1 MLLKRSIIALV
12 ILSNLVSALMMPL
25 ILLDF
30 EVRRDYIAE
39 VLCINRDEPITVC
52 GGTCYLDKKLGMAEE
67 QKEQAQLDMPKGFNF
82 YFSED
87 LVVKLKETKRYLLL
101 SQEEFV
107 LNDKTPKNLLSFDIF
122 PPPRA

>member
-1 MLLKRSIIALV
+1 MLKRLIIALI

-67 QKEQAQLDMPKGFNF
+67 QKEKAQLDLPKGFNF
-82 YFSED
+82 YLNAD
-87 LVVKLKETKRYLLL
+87 LKVELEETTRYLLI
-101 SQEEFV
+101 SQEELV
-107 LNDKTPKNLLSFDIF
+107 LNDRTPKNLLSFDIF
-122 PPPRA
+122 HPPRA

>member
-1 MLLKRSIIALV
+1 MLLKRLIIALI

-67 QKEQAQLDMPKGFNF
+67 QKEKAQLDLPKGFNF
-82 YFSED
+82 YLNAD
-87 LVVKLKETKRYLLL
+87 LKVELEEITRYLLI
-101 SQEEFV
+101 SQEELV
-107 LNDKTPKNLLSFDIF
+107 LNDRTPKNLLSFDIF
-122 PPPRA
+122 HPPRA